1 MTRQHNIEIIRQAC
15 IKANPEIME
24 LKPGCFVR
32 DFLKGAG
39 IVMGVEK
46 NAGESDCYDIFCTE
60 SDHEV
65 IWQQP
70 RGHLDV
76 LGRPLKLADV
86 LLAMEPIGGTTY
98 AADRLINFYVDLDSN
113 DVRWNLRADDLTQ
126 QSDECLTFL
135 VGLLDPDDIS
145 HARVQQPR

>member
-1 MTRQHNIEIIRQAC
+1 MTRQHKIELIRQAC
-15 IKANPEIME
+15 IKANPEIMD

-46 NAGESDCYDIFCTE
+46 NAGEGDCFNIFCTE
-60 SDHEV
+60 GDPEV

-70 RGHLDV
+70 RRDLSV
-76 LGRPLKLADV
+76 LGRRIGLADV
-86 LLAMEPIGGTTY
+86 LLAMEPMGCTTY
-98 AADRLINFYVDLDSN
+98 AVDRLLNFYVDLDSN

-135 VGLLDPDDIS
+135 VVLLEPDD
-145 HARVQQPR
+145 Q

>member
-1 MTRQHNIEIIRQAC
+1 MD
-15 IKANPEIME
+15 

-46 NAGESDCYDIFCTE
+46 NAGEGDYFNIFCTE
-60 SDHEV
+60 GDPEV

-70 RGHLDV
+70 RGDLEV
-76 LGRPLKLADV
+76 LGRSIGLADV
-86 LLAMEPIGGTTY
+86 LLAMEPIGCTTY
-98 AADRLINFYVDLDSN
+98 AADRLINFYVYPDSN
-113 DVRWNLRADDLTQ
+113 DVRWNLRADDLTR

-135 VGLLDPDDIS
+135 VVLLEPDD
-145 HARVQQPR
+145 Q